1 MSNDHHTSASSKRSQ
16 ARARTPRPEIP
27 SASSGYSD
35 PSDIPTIHPQSTG
48 ILYAA
53 FIPPEQTLSNPPVI
67 GFLVVSIPPVTA
79 TSTPAIERGISYGK
93 FDEFPDVSPPVP
105 GRNRNQAAKQRDPV
119 LHMSRQDH
127 SLRRDAF
134 QCSNAD
140 VNLHQPR
147 ATFYKLFSNGQHK
160 RTSHRLFRLPDSSG
174 TSPIEPLTPEY
185 ASYLGSAGIQGL
197 ARLASLP
204 SAAALDAAHRALLDF
219 QTGGL
224 AEIGRHVFEHLQRVA
239 SVEVDVWGRGEMRVK
254 PHMSQSIS
262 HPDSEYPL
270 LFSYPVPWEWYTTII
285 NCRPPSLKQTPFSGE
300 EELFPVDL

>member
-1 MSNDHHTSASSKRSQ
+1 MSNDHRTSASSKRSQ
-16 ARARTPRPEIP
+16 AGARTPRPETP

-35 PSDIPTIHPQSTG
+35 LSDIPTIHPQSTG

-53 FIPPEQTLSNPPVI
+53 FIPPEQNP
-67 GFLVVSIPPVTA
+67 FK
-79 TSTPAIERGISYGK
+79 STR
-93 FDEFPDVSPPVP
+93 DWLP
-105 GRNRNQAAKQRDPV
+105 GRRNRTQAAKQRDPV

-147 ATFYKLFSNGQHK
+147 ATFYKVFSNGQHK

-204 SAAALDAAHRALLDF
+204 STAAIDAAHRAVLDV

-224 AEIGRHVFEHLQRVA
+224 VEIGRHVFIHLQRKLA
-239 SVEVDVWGRGEMRVK
+239 WKSTLGQGRDACK
-254 PHMSQSIS
+254 TPLSQSIS
-262 HPDSEYPL
+262 HRDSEYPL

-285 NCRPPSLKQTPFSGE
+285 NCRPPSLKQTPCSGG
-300 EELFPVDL
+300 EELFAVDL